1 MICMPIGGGV
11 IKARTHEDY
20 VGLWDFTTAMFR
32 TAPYRGTQLGRVQ
45 LCGPYVSANRQRMAD
60 GALDAGAD
68 ALMWLDADQTFPKE
82 TILRL
87 LKHDLPIVG
96 ATYRKRE
103 APLYQFML
111 PCLDGKI
118 QEDRD
123 VVDNLAYLPGGCHL
137 VRKEVYQVME
147 WPYYRADFGVDPA
160 KPRMFT
166 GEDVFFGLKAREAG
180 FKIHCDMI
188 LTDEIGHMLD
198 HEFKGGAHVA
208 T

>member
-1 MICMPIGGGV
+1 MLIMICMPIGGGV

-137 VRKEVYQVME
+137 VRKEVY
-147 WPYYRADFGVDPA
+147 GVA
-160 KPRMFT
+160 LLPRR
-166 GEDVFFGLKAREAG
+166 LRCRPREA
-180 FKIHCDMI
+180 
-188 LTDEIGHMLD
+188 
-198 HEFKGGAHVA
+198 AHVHRRGCLLRPQGA
-208 T
+208 RGGVQNPLRHDPHRRDRAHARP